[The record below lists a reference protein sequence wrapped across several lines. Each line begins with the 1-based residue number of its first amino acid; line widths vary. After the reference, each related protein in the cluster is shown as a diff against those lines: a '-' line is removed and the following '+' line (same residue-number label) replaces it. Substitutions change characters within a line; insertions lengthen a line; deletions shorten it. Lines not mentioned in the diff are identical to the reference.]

1 MSTPAHLTYNLSEA
15 AEAVNVSRPTMAAL
29 AKTEGF
35 PAFRVGPRYLIPI
48 DALNEWLIKQAEERR
63 EFIGLNEPKLQ

>member
-1 MSTPAHLTYNLSEA
+1 MSTPAHLAYNLSEA

-35 PAFRVGPRYLIPI
+35 PAFRVGPRYLIPV
-48 DALNEWLIKQAEERR
+48 DALNAWLIKQAEERR
-63 EFIGLNEPKLQ
+63 EFVGLNEPKLQ